1 MLVFSLHKWIILAD
15 ENAYGKDGQRFHCII
30 FCIMIGIIVGVF
42 IFISLLTYKVHF
54 WMACC
59 WCLSM
64 LLHKFMMH
72 VSMDLCINHLIS
84 YCVWI
89 IIYYFWII
97 FILIGNP
104 IGHSSCLY
112 HASMMIK
119 TLHYPPDAQIY
130 NSYIQLEL
138 L

>member
-104 IGHSSCLY
+104 LVI
-112 HASMMIK
+112 
-119 TLHYPPDAQIY
+119 LHVCTMHQWWLKHFIIHQMHKYIIRTY
-130 NSYIQLEL
+130 N
-138 L
+138 